1 MAYDLEEQEQLA
13 SIKAWWDRWGNLV
26 LTAVTVVLLAIAA
39 FNGWRWYERHEA
51 GNAAILYDEF
61 NSALEGSNLARKKE
75 LAGTLIERYGR
86 SVYAP
91 MAALH
96 IAKVNVEAGDAGA
109 AKAQLRWVID
119 KSGHPELVQIA
130 RLRLAGILLDEKS
143 YDEALSLLSGDVPED
158 MAASFA
164 DRRGDVLL
172 AMGKSDEARGA
183 YQEALAKAGGQHPL
197 RPIIQLKLDALP
209 MPATS

>member
-13 SIKAWWDRWGNLV
+13 TIKAWWDRWGNLL

-51 GNAAILYDEF
+51 GNAGALYEEF
-61 NSALEGSNLARKKE
+61 VGALDGADIGRKKE

-86 SVYAP
+86 TVYAP
-91 MAALH
+91 LAALQ
-96 IAKVNVEAGDAGA
+96 IAKVNLEAGDAGA
-109 AKAQLRWVID
+109 ARAQLRWVID

-130 RLRLAGILLDEKS
+130 RLRLAGVLLDEKS
-143 YDEALSLLSGDVPED
+143 HDEALTLLGGDVPPTL
-158 MAASFA
+158 AVSFA
-164 DRRGDVLL
+164 DRRGDVLM
-172 AMGKSDEARGA
+172 AMGKAEEARTA
-183 YQEALAKAGGQHPL
+183 YREALDKADPQHPL

-209 MPATS
+209 PPAAS

>member
-51 GNAAILYDEF
+51 GNAAVLYDEF
-61 NSALEGSNLARKKE
+61 VGALEGADLGRKKE

-86 SVYAP
+86 TVYAP
-91 MAALH
+91 MAALL
-96 IAKVNVEAGDAGA
+96 IAKVNLEAGDTGA
-109 AKAQLRWVID
+109 ARAQLRWVID

-130 RLRLAGILLDEKS
+130 RLRLAGVLLDEKA
-143 YDEALSLLSGDVPED
+143 YDEALQLLAGEVPEAL
-158 MAASFA
+158 AASFA
-164 DRRGDVLL
+164 DRRGDVLM
-172 AMGKSDEARGA
+172 AMGKAEEARGA
-183 YQEALAKAGGQHPL
+183 YKEALDKAGGQHPM

-209 MPATS
+209 APAAS

>member
-51 GNAAILYDEF
+51 ANAGALYDEF
-61 NSALEGSNLARKKE
+61 VNSLAGSDVARKKE

-86 SVYAP
+86 TVYAP
-91 MAALH
+91 MAALEV
-96 IAKVNVEAGDAGA
+96 AKINFETGDLGA
-109 AKAQLRWVID
+109 ARAQLRWVID
-119 KSGHPELVQIA
+119 KADHPELAHIA
-130 RLRLAGILLDEKS
+130 RLRLAGILLDEKA
-143 YDEALSLLSGDVPED
+143 YDEALKLLTESVPASL
-158 MAASFA
+158 AASFA
-164 DRRGDVLL
+164 DRRGDVLM
-172 AMGKSDEARGA
+172 AMGKADEARA
-183 YQEALAKAGGQHPL
+183 AFQEALDKAEAQHPM

-209 MPATS
+209 PAAAS

>member
-13 SIKAWWDRWGNLV
+13 SIKAWWDRWGNLI
-26 LTAVTVVLLAIAA
+26 LTAVTIVLLAIAA

-51 GNAAILYDEF
+51 GNAAALYDEF
-61 NSALEGSNLARKKE
+61 VSALDGADAGRKKE

-86 SVYAP
+86 TVYAP

-96 IAKVNVEAGDAGA
+96 IAKVNLEAGDAGA
-109 AKAQLRWVID
+109 ARAQLRWVID

-130 RLRLAGILLDEKS
+130 RLRLAGVLLDEKS
-143 YDEALSLLSGDVPED
+143 HDEALKLLSGDVPPAL
-158 MAASFA
+158 AASFA

-172 AMGKSDEARGA
+172 AMGKAEDARAA
-183 YQEALAKAGGQHPL
+183 YQEALDKAGGQHPM
-197 RPIIQLKLDALP
+197 RQIIQLKLDALP
-209 MPATS
+209 PAAAS

>member
-51 GNAAILYDEF
+51 GNAAVLYDEF
-61 NSALEGSNLARKKE
+61 VGALEGADLGRKKE

-86 SVYAP
+86 TVYAP
-91 MAALH
+91 MAALL
-96 IAKVNVEAGDAGA
+96 IAKVNLEAGDTGA
-109 AKAQLRWVID
+109 ARAQLRWVID

-130 RLRLAGILLDEKS
+130 RLRLAGVLLDEKA
-143 YDEALSLLSGDVPED
+143 YDEALQLLAGEVPEAL
-158 MAASFA
+158 AASFA
-164 DRRGDVLL
+164 DRRGDVLM
-172 AMGKSDEARGA
+172 AMGKAEEARGA
-183 YQEALAKAGGQHPL
+183 YREALDKAGAQHPM

-209 MPATS
+209 APAAS

>member
-13 SIKAWWDRWGNLV
+13 SIKAWWDRWGSLV
-26 LTAVTVVLLAIAA
+26 LTGVTIVLLAIAA

-51 GNAAILYDEF
+51 GNAAALYDEF
-61 NSALEGSNLARKKE
+61 VSSLDGADASRKKE

-86 SVYAP
+86 TVYAP

-96 IAKVNVEAGDAGA
+96 IAKVNLEAGDAGA
-109 AKAQLRWVID
+109 ARAQFRWVID

-130 RLRLAGILLDEKS
+130 RLRLAGVLLDEKS
-143 YDEALSLLSGDVPED
+143 HDEALKLLSGEVPPAL
-158 MAASFA
+158 AASFA

-172 AMGKSDEARGA
+172 AMGKAEEARAA
-183 YQEALAKAGGQHPL
+183 YQEALDKAGGQHPM

-209 MPATS
+209 PATAS

>member
-13 SIKAWWDRWGNLV
+13 TIKAWWERWGNLV

-51 GNAAILYDEF
+51 GNAGVLYEEF
-61 NSALEGSNLARKKE
+61 VSALDGTDVARKKE

-86 SVYAP
+86 TVYAP

-96 IAKVNVEAGDAGA
+96 IARVNFEAGDMGA
-109 AKAQLRWVID
+109 ARAQLRWVID
-119 KSGHPELVQIA
+119 RSGHAELVQIA

-143 YDEALSLLSGDVPED
+143 HDEALKLLSGNVPEAL
-158 MAASFA
+158 MASFA
-164 DRRGDVLL
+164 DRRGDVLM
-172 AMGKSDEARGA
+172 AMGKAEDARAA
-183 YQEALAKAGGQHPL
+183 YQEALDKAGAQHPM
-197 RPIIQLKLDALP
+197 RQIIQLKLDALP
-209 MPATS
+209 PAAS

>member
-13 SIKAWWDRWGNLV
+13 SIKAWWERWGNLV

-51 GNAAILYDEF
+51 GNAGVLYEEF
-61 NSALEGSNLARKKE
+61 VGSLDGTDVARKKE

-86 SVYAP
+86 TVYAP
-91 MAALH
+91 MAALQ
-96 IAKVNVEAGDAGA
+96 IAKINLEAGDKGA
-109 AKAQLRWVID
+109 AAAQLRWVID

-130 RLRLAGILLDEKS
+130 RLRLVGVLLDEKAH
-143 YDEALSLLSGDVPED
+143 DEALKLLSGDVPEAL
-158 MAASFA
+158 AASFA
-164 DRRGDVLL
+164 DRRGDVLM
-172 AMGKSDEARGA
+172 AMGKVEEARVA
-183 YQEALAKAGGQHPL
+183 YTEALDKAGGQHPM

-209 MPATS
+209 LAAAS

>member
-1 MAYDLEEQEQLA
+1 MAFDLEEQEQLE

-26 LTAVTVVLLAIAA
+26 LTAVTIVLLAIAA

-51 GNAAILYDEF
+51 GNAAALYDEF
-61 NSALEGSNLARKKE
+61 VSALDGADAGRKKE

-86 SVYAP
+86 TVYAP

-96 IAKVNVEAGDAGA
+96 IAKVNLEAGDAGA
-109 AKAQLRWVID
+109 ARAQLRWVID

-130 RLRLAGILLDEKS
+130 RLRLAGVLLDEKS
-143 YDEALSLLSGDVPED
+143 HEEALKLLSGDVPPPL
-158 MAASFA
+158 AASFA

-172 AMGKSDEARGA
+172 AMGKAEEARAA
-183 YQEALAKAGGQHPL
+183 YQEALDKAGGQHPM

-209 MPATS
+209 PAAAS

>member
-13 SIKAWWDRWGNLV
+13 TIKAWWERWGNLV

-51 GNAAILYDEF
+51 GNAGVLYEEF
-61 NSALEGSNLARKKE
+61 FSALDGTDIARKKE

-86 SVYAP
+86 TVYAP

-96 IAKVNVEAGDAGA
+96 IAKVNFEAGDMGA
-109 AKAQLRWVID
+109 ARAQLRWVID
-119 KSGHPELVQIA
+119 RSGHAELVQIA

-143 YDEALSLLSGDVPED
+143 HDEALKLLSGNVPEAL
-158 MAASFA
+158 MASFA
-164 DRRGDVLL
+164 DRRGDVLM
-172 AMGKSDEARGA
+172 AMGKAEDARAA
-183 YQEALAKAGGQHPL
+183 YQEALDKAGAQHPM
-197 RPIIQLKLDALP
+197 RQIIQLKLDALP
-209 MPATS
+209 PAAS